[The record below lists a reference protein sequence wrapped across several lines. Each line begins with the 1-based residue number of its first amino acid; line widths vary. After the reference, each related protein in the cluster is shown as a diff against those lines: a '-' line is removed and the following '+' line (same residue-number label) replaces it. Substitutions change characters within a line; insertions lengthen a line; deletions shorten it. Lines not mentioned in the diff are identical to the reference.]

1 MAISFD
7 QMQDLLKKE
16 GYRYFIAP
24 DQPLIRFTVT
34 GRFGQ
39 YDIAIFLM
47 DQGVFFQFRTITY
60 LRCPAGHPNLK
71 VVLQVLS
78 AINYH
83 MRYLKLGWDPASGEI
98 AGYGDGWVMDN
109 QVTQQQFHQML
120 CNFLP
125 GIDMSYPRI
134 RTAMETGKD
143 LGNQPPPIVPPQ
155 PPGTAPPTLS
165 PHLQELLSK
174 LEQSADGKPP
184 ILPSPGGEPEITE
197 I

>member
-1 MAISFD
+1 MAISFA
-7 QMQDLLKKE
+7 QLQDLLKKE

-24 DQPLIRFTVT
+24 DQPLIRFTVN

-47 DQGVFFQFRTITY
+47 DQGVFFQFRTIGY
-60 LRCPAGHPNLK
+60 LRCPSDHPNLK
-71 VVLQVLS
+71 AVLQTLS

-109 QVTQQQFHQML
+109 QVTQQQFQRML
-120 CNFLP
+120 GNFLP
-125 GIDMSYPRI
+125 GIDMSYPRV
-134 RTAMETGKD
+134 RTAMETGRD
-143 LGNQPPPIVPPQ
+143 PGSQPPPVVPPQ
-155 PPGTAPPTLS
+155 PPGTAAPTL
-165 PHLQELLSK
+165 PPNLRELLERVEK
-174 LEQSADGKPP
+174 HEGKPP
-184 ILPSPGGEPEITE
+184 DRLSPGGAPEITE